1 MSVHEIELATPT
13 STELAHEDSFK
24 DDALAKDAPKNTVP
38 IMSTDHIS
46 TPVASPVPAPEEPAV
61 VEAVTEPAA
70 EVAADAAAVDVPVAT
85 TDGEKQDTEMTTEPV
100 QVNGDATDAPVPT
113 STEVKTEQEPAPVVT
128 EQKVAR
134 PASPTLEENPAKRVK
149 TEEEP
154 VLETSNL
161 AADDPRNPPAGV
173 SQPLPKHQAKF
184 ALASL
189 RAVKRLRD
197 AGPFLAPVD
206 IVKLNIPTYFD
217 FVKTPMDLG
226 TMEKKVTSDEY
237 TSVSEFIAD
246 MDLIVSNCTVF
257 NGPTSEIS
265 AMGRNIRQ
273 SFEKHMK
280 NMPPYEQSQP
290 VSAKPK
296 RKSMPATVSTPKS
309 QRIAAATAAAAP
321 KSVPAKSKTR
331 TTPPPT
337 ARRESAV
344 DGRPKR
350 EIHPARS
357 KDLPY
362 DTKPRRRKTDAE
374 LKFCGTVLKE
384 LTNKK
389 HEAYSFPFLEPVDP
403 VALNCPAYLTII
415 KEPMDLSTIGK
426 KYNANEYETADEFEA
441 DVRLM
446 FKNCYTFNP
455 SDSPVNLM
463 GHRLEGVFDKK
474 WADKPVPPATPAF
487 SSDDESDYDSDDH
500 MELITNPAI
509 TFLEEQLE
517 RMTKEL
523 TKLKKEALRESREQK
538 LKARQK
544 KRAATS
550 KKPGSDGRRKSGP
563 GRKVSSQTSLTAPEH
578 ISFDMKKELS
588 EAIPELD
595 ESKLDTVI
603 ALIRET
609 MPNLDTEGQQ
619 EIELDIDT
627 MPPETVRKLYN
638 FVILH
643 EPNGNTPTTSAAAN
657 AGTVVSPPAAADMR
671 PTKSKKS
678 KPLSEEEQS
687 RQIQEIQKKIQQF
700 DRAESGGPGGV
711 MVSSDEDE
719 DDNDNDGSSDSS
731 SEEE

>member
-24 DDALAKDAPKNTVP
+24 DDALVKDAPKNTVP

-46 TPVASPVPAPEEPAV
+46 TPVASPVPASEEPAV
-61 VEAVTEPAA
+61 EAPEPAL
-70 EVAADAAAVDVPVAT
+70 AT
-85 TDGEKQDTEMTTEPV
+85 NGEKQDTEMTTEPV
-100 QVNGDATDAPVPT
+100 QVNGDAPDAAVST
-113 STEVKTEQEPAPVVT
+113 TEVKAEQELEAVT

-149 TEEEP
+149 IEEEP

-161 AADDPRNPPAGV
+161 AADDPRNPPAGE

-217 FVKTPMDLG
+217 FVKIPMDLG
-226 TMEKKVTSDEY
+226 TMEKKVTNDEY

-246 MDLIVSNCTVF
+246 MDLIVSNSTVF

-296 RKSMPATVSTPKS
+296 RKSMPAAVSTPKS

-415 KEPMDLSTIGK
+415 KEPMDLSTIAK

-446 FKNCYTFNP
+446 FKNCYIFNP

-544 KRAATS
+544 KRATS
-550 KKPGSDGRRKSGP
+550 KKPGTDGRRKSGP

-643 EPNGNTPTTSAAAN
+643 EPNGNTPKTSSGAAPA
-657 AGTVVSPPAAADMR
+657 AVSPPAAAEMR
-671 PTKSKKS
+671 PNKSKKS

-700 DRAESGGPGGV
+700 DRAESGGSGPGGV